1 MWLAFMCF
9 LWYELFE
16 RSFGINLFSVFIF
29 VSRPL
34 IVLVYIIISPLTNK
48 PYKYMLPAWLILNT
62 LYLVLQ
68 KADL

>member
-34 IVLVYIIISPLTNK
+34 IVLVYIISPLTNK
-48 PYKYMLPAWLILNT
+48 PYKHMLPALLILNT